1 MLRMRNVSNG
11 KFKMSR
17 RKGLTCE
24 LLGRQRSIMRAS
36 SFPTTAVPGREGRT
50 GYTAG
55 YASGGVAVAPLPS
68 SPSQQLPPRRTTV
81 LVVVNVLPVLFE
93 RTADDSAWRIEWN
106 STATAMFYRTLVGDS
121 GRYEPL
127 FVGCPEVFVPKEEE
141 AAVEKQL
148 EAFRCVPV
156 FLDPTVAHNYFQGFC
171 KGMLWPIFHNVV
183 DVYNSA
189 PLTLDEVDAPLCS
202 EQQQQKAE
210 EKMKKEKEKRKR
222 LKSQRSSSGEF
233 VSQSCWCDPASWNPA
248 AQDTC
253 WSDYCSVNRTF
264 ARRVVENYHDGDLI
278 WIQDF
283 YFLMMPSYLLR
294 RLRNALVTLYLH
306 VPFPSSEVFRCLA
319 MRTEIIRAMLC
330 ADHIGFL
337 LFEHARHFLTSC
349 KRMLGLNYKTN
360 PNGMLVME
368 YNGRE
373 IFVSCSHVEPDLTH
387 MFQILENKHD
397 GNSRALEFR
406 NGIEQ
411 FIYTTDSD
419 GSRRHKKLVISS
431 ADRLE
436 GLTGLPLKLRAFDR
450 FLALHPELR
459 KSVVLIQIGLTLD
472 SRPNDYKQTRDYV
485 IRFSEEINRRWGTPD
500 EPLVVFQEKAKTTC
514 AERMQLWQ
522 MTDIYLDT
530 CVRGGL
536 WLFPFEFMVV
546 QKRHEELDAHRFV
559 DRERHEYG
567 VMIASEFASYSRVL
581 NGCLSVNPWK
591 TEDMVSALTK
601 AIEMTSYEKQSRFR
615 LSYKFL
621 EGPSASKRWGERLL
635 QDLESTITKQ
645 NRADEREVIEVGF
658 GFDFRVVQFESGFAK
673 LDVDD
678 LVKKYSK
685 STRRLFI
692 FDYGGTL
699 SSTSSIFD
707 EDCPPS
713 LDSPLGGSFVNV
725 KELRDDFFGDP
736 PEQRIRFIDGHI
748 RSPISRDLRDNLA
761 ELCGDRRNIV
771 FVVSTGHRGEVERE
785 FGTIPHVNLIA
796 DNGLFVKLAQNSGWE
811 CLCENELHLFDWKH
825 DVKQV
830 MVAYAG
836 RTNGAYILESEAS
849 LVYDYRNSD
858 PEYGEI
864 QSLELYEQLRRVVKV
879 CEAML
884 ARTIRLTNC

>member
-1 MLRMRNVSNG
+1 MVSG
-11 KFKMSR
+11 
-17 RKGLTCE
+17 
-24 LLGRQRSIMRAS
+24 A
-36 SFPTTAVPGREGRT
+36 P
-50 GYTAG
+50 
-55 YASGGVAVAPLPS
+55 VAPLPQ
-68 SPSQQLPPRRTTV
+68 SPALPPKRTTV

-93 RTADDSAWRIEWN
+93 RSEDDSAWKVEWN

-121 GRYEPL
+121 SKYQPL

-148 EAFRCVPV
+148 EAFNCVPV

-189 PLTLDEVDAPLCS
+189 PLTLDEVDAQANVALKDA
-202 EQQQQKAE
+202 QKKKQQQKI
-210 EKMKKEKEKRKR
+210 KT
-222 LKSQRSSSGEF
+222 QRSTSDEF
-233 VSQSCWCDPASWNPA
+233 VSKSCWCDPASWNPA

-264 ARRVVENYHDGDLI
+264 ARRVVESYHDGDLI

-294 RLRNALVTLYLH
+294 RLRSALVTLCLH

-373 IFVSCSHVEPDLTH
+373 IYVSCSHVEPDLTH
-387 MFQILENKHD
+387 MFQILDANQD
-397 GNSRALEFR
+397 DNTRAVEFR
-406 NGIEQ
+406 EGIER
-411 FIYTTDSD
+411 FIYATDS
-419 GSRRHKKLVISS
+419 GSGRRHKKLVISS

-450 FLALHPELR
+450 FLSLHPELR
-459 KSVVLIQIGLTLD
+459 KSVVLVQIGLTLD

-485 IRFSEEINRRWGTPD
+485 IRFSEEINRRWGTSD
-500 EPLVVFQEKAKTTC
+500 EPLVVFQEKTKTTC

-546 QKRHEELDAHRFV
+546 QKRHEELNAHRFV
-559 DRERHEYG
+559 DRERFEFG

-581 NGCLSVNPWK
+581 NGCLPVNPWK

-615 LSYKFL
+615 LSYKFM
-621 EGPSASKRWGERLL
+621 EGLSASKKWGERLL

-645 NRADEREVIEVGF
+645 NRADEREVIQIGF
-658 GFDFRVVQFESGFAK
+658 GFDFRVVQFESGFTM

-699 SSTSSIFD
+699 SSTTSIFD

-725 KELRDDFFGDP
+725 KELRDDAFGDQ

-748 RSPISRDLRDNLA
+748 RSPISRDLRDNLV
-761 ELCGDRRNIV
+761 ELCGDRRNVV
-771 FVVSTGHRGEVERE
+771 FIISTGHRAEVERE

-796 DNGLFVKLAQNSGWE
+796 DNGLFVKVAQNSGWE

-825 DVKQV
+825 EVKQV
-830 MVAYAG
+830 MIAYAG

-864 QSLELYEQLRRVVKV
+864 QSLELYEQLRRVLKV
-879 CEAML
+879 RETESLRMSCLTSSETAYSCPT
-884 ARTIRLTNC
+884 ARRSHCLSRQGVRGGAPVRRQQGISRDADHVRIAAAHRSP